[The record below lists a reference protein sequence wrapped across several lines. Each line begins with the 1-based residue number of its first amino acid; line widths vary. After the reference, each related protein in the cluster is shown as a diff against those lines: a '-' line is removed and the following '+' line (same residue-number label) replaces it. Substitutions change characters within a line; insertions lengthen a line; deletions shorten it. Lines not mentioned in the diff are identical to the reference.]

1 MFRVSSPKFD
11 VIAYPPL
18 PREAR
23 EVLKGYSVAHF
34 RYGEEKNLLK
44 ALEAGT
50 KALIIVGLNI
60 DKDLLSKSRGLRVI
74 IARTDG
80 LDYVDLS
87 SVEEAGICIANQPEA
102 IAESVAEHTLG
113 AVISV
118 MKYINAGHEYVVSG
132 EWFRKGWPSQFRG
145 GLMLG
150 RSLGLLGFGRIG
162 HLLASKFK
170 NLGVSQIYYWS
181 RSRVD
186 RTELVLEA
194 VRLPLKE
201 VFMKSDIV
209 INTLPDTQ
217 ETHHIITAELLESM
231 PKGGLFVNVGR
242 GGVLK
247 TEDLIKAL
255 EIRNDLRVVLDVYEQ
270 EPLNPNN
277 PLILKYS
284 RTGKVLLTPHIAGYS
299 EESMRVTA
307 LLAALQVKKFF
318 EEGCLWDPAIRG
330 CKQCID
336 SPPPLKEL
344 ISKVLRCKE

>member
-1 MFRVSSPKFD
+1 MLTFSELD
-11 VIAYPPL
+11 IIAYPPL
-18 PREAR
+18 PREAK

-34 RYGEEKNLLK
+34 RYGEKENLLK
-44 ALEAGT
+44 ALKTGA

-60 DKDLLSKSRGLRVI
+60 DEDLLSISHGLRVI

-80 LDYVDLS
+80 LDYVDLKA
-87 SVEEAGICIANQPEA
+87 VEEAGICIANQPEA

-118 MKYINAGHEYVVSG
+118 MKYINVGHEYVVSG
-132 EWFRKGWPSQFRG
+132 EWFRKGWPSHFRG
-145 GLMLG
+145 GLILG

-170 NLGVSQIYYWS
+170 LLGASKIYYWS
-181 RSRVD
+181 RTRLD
-186 RTELVLEA
+186 RTELVLGA

-201 VFMKSDIV
+201 IFKKSDIV

-217 ETHHIITAELLESM
+217 ETHHIITADLLESM
-231 PKGGLFVNVGR
+231 PEGGIFVNVGR

-255 EIRNDLRVVLDVYEQ
+255 EVRKDLRVILDVYEH
-270 EPLNPNN
+270 EPLSPNN
-277 PLILKYS
+277 LLVSKYS
-284 RTGKVLLTPHIAGYS
+284 KTGRVLLTPHIAGYS
-299 EESMRVTA
+299 EESMRITA
-307 LLAALQVKKFF
+307 LLAALQAKKFL
-318 EEGCLWDPAIRG
+318 EEGCLWNPALRS

-336 SPPPLKEL
+336 SPPSLEEL
-344 ISKVLRCKE
+344 IGMVLRYRE